1 MIEKKGRFITI
12 EGIEGAGKTTAIQ
25 ILRQWLSQANVPFIT
40 TREPGGTPLAET
52 LRELVLHPVEEA
64 ACETTELL
72 LLFAARA
79 QHMAKVIVPA
89 LSAGQWVVS
98 DRFTDAT
105 YAYQGG
111 GRGIA
116 DEKIAFLEEFVQHTL
131 KPDVVILLDVPVEQ
145 SLARLQTRSRLDR
158 IEQESAG
165 FFERVRAKYKAR
177 AATEPSRYR
186 VIDNSGS
193 VEALQL
199 ALERIMKTIN

>member
-1 MIEKKGRFITI
+1 MRQKGRFITI

-25 ILRQWLSQANVPFIT
+25 LIRQWLEKANIPFIAS
-40 TREPGGTPLAET
+40 REPGGTPLAES
-52 LRELVLHPVEEA
+52 LRELVLHPPEEA

-79 QHMAKVIVPA
+79 QHLAKVVIPA
-89 LSAGQWVVS
+89 LSAGQWVIS

-116 DEKIAFLEEFVQHTL
+116 DEKIAFLEDFVQQAL
-131 KPDVVILLDVPVEQ
+131 RPDIVILLDVPVAQ
-145 SLARLQTRSRLDR
+145 SLARLQSRGQLDR

-177 AATEPSRYR
+177 AASDPARYR
-186 VIDNSGS
+186 IIDNSGS
-193 VEALQL
+193 VEALQI
-199 ALERIMKTIN
+199 ALEGIMKAIN